1 MYLHSPGPQPTPISA
16 VACGTHTFD
25 MNDLQTAY
33 RTFFG
38 KGDALYQLFSPYRIC
53 PLGAHVDHQHG
64 LVTGFAFDSG
74 IEFLF
79 SATDTGK
86 VEMASLSFEG
96 LMTFNVQRPVDEK
109 QGNWGDYLRGAVW
122 ALQQDFKLEKGIR
135 GIVKGSMPIGGL
147 SSSAALL
154 CGFVMAIDKV
164 NKLNLSRQQ
173 IIDYASIAERQYVGL
188 NNGILD
194 QACVVLCEADKLLY
208 LDTHTANT
216 SSSRSA
222 WSGGILPPTSVLT
235 LTTLTTRQ
243 STTARSANPLQIRHL
258 LLRRDPK
265 ANRTDYNLRVSEC
278 KTAAWIIQAYEDEH
292 LKELQDTRLRDV
304 EESTFDKYADKMP
317 ARFAR
322 RARHFFT
329 ECDRVK
335 AGVEAWKRGDIEAFG
350 QQIFESCESSMNNYE
365 CGSPELIS
373 LYKIMR
379 RTPASTAD
387 ASQGGFKGACIALVD
402 PAKEDEIRSFVT
414 EEYLKEY
421 PQYKDTFEIFFQ
433 NPADGVD
440 FL

>member
-1 MYLHSPGPQPTPISA
+1 MSY
-16 VACGTHTFD
+16 
-25 MNDLQTAY
+25 NDLHQAY

-38 KGDALYQLFSPYRIC
+38 KGDALYQLFAPYRIC

-64 LVTGFAFDSG
+64 LVSGFAFDSG

-122 ALQQDFKLEKGIR
+122 ALQQDFRLEKGIR

-164 NKLNLSRQQ
+164 NHLGLTRQQ
-173 IIDYASIAERQYVGL
+173 IIDYASVAERKYVGL

-208 LDTHTANT
+208 LDTETGEHRLIPFGGENPKPLPFKLGIFF
-216 SSSRSA
+216 
-222 WSGGILPPTSVLT
+222 SGVTRKLT
-235 LTTLTTRQ
+235 G
-243 STTARSANPLQIRHL
+243 
-258 LLRRDPK
+258 
-265 ANRTDYNLRVSEC
+265 TDYNLRVAEC
-278 KTAAWIIQAYEDEH
+278 KTAAWIMQAYEGEH
-292 LKELQDTRLRDV
+292 LKELPDTRLRDV
-304 EESTFDKYADKMP
+304 PEDRLEKYADRMP
-317 ARFAR
+317 SRFAR

-329 ECDRVK
+329 ECNRVREGVK
-335 AGVEAWKRGDIEAFG
+335 AWEDGDIRKFG
-350 QQIFESCESSMNNYE
+350 QYVFESCESSMNNYE
-365 CGSPELIS
+365 CGSPELIA
-373 LYKIMR
+373 LYNIMKDTEGIFGGR
-379 RTPASTAD
+379 FSGA
-387 ASQGGFKGACIALVD
+387 GFKGACIALVD
-402 PAKEDEIRSFVT
+402 PEKLDSIRQTVT
-414 EEYLKEY
+414 EKYLEKY
-421 PQYKDTFEIFFQ
+421 PQYKDSFEIFFCD
-433 NPADGVD
+433 PANGVD